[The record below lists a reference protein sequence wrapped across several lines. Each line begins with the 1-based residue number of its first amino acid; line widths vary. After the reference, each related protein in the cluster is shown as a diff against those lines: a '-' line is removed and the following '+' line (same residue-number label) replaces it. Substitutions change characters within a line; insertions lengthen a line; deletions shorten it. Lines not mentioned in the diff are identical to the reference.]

1 MNARRP
7 NDTDRLRPA
16 VKEADE
22 QASQRPAF
30 TSLER
35 TNVRGVGLLVSVP
48 LDQDTDDFSH
58 LVGKKIVIDGRLE
71 TCFSVDRF
79 NHLPPWRAGE
89 RIGLCIRRVK
99 APRRLA

>member
-7 NDTDRLRPA
+7 S
-16 VKEADE
+16 VKPADE

-30 TSLER
+30 TSLDR
-35 TNVRGVGLLVSVP
+35 INVRGVGLLVSVA

-79 NHLPPWRAGE
+79 NHLPPWKAGE

-99 APRRLA
+99 APRRPA

>member
-7 NDTDRLRPA
+7 S
-16 VKEADE
+16 VKPADE
-22 QASQRPAF
+22 QASRRPSF
-30 TSLER
+30 TSLDR
-35 TNVRGVGLLVSVP
+35 INVRGVGLLVSVA

-79 NHLPPWRAGE
+79 NHLPPWKAGE